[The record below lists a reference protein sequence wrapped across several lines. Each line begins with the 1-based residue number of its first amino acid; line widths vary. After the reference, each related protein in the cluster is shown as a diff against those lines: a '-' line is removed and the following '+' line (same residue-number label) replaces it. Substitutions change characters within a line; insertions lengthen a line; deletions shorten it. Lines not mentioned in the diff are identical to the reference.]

1 MGKISFALSYVMY
14 YFFARHLPGSDVPYS
29 MGSKKIRAF
38 FARRMLASVGKNVN
52 IEHGAFFASGKDIS
66 VGNNSGLGLNCR
78 VAGPLSIGDDVMM
91 APNVSIYTQNH
102 ETENIYR
109 PMRLQTAAKQKVT
122 IGNDVWI
129 GANAIILP
137 GVTVGNGAIIAA
149 GAVVTKDVPDFAVV
163 GGNPAKIIKIRTQKD
178 GVPRMKVLYLIN
190 YAGNAGTEKYVY
202 NLIKTFE
209 GNDTKCYFAYGIE
222 GKLSDQVKEL
232 GIPMFQLNMRHP
244 FDKKAAKQLAAYCRE
259 NNIDVIHT
267 HYPRENYIAVLSRK
281 YYSGTKV
288 VYTCHLTLKTNILW
302 KITNK
307 LITRHNHKIISVCNN
322 GKDLLVGNGVNPDKI
337 DVIYNGIFP
346 HERTPGNPNLRA
358 ELGIDEDTF
367 VMTTLARYHI
377 AKGLDYLTNS
387 IEKLTKLTDKKFVLL
402 ILGEGELW
410 DKITNLIKS
419 KGLEKHIL
427 QLGYRNDAGEILKV
441 SDLYINSAKCYEALS
456 FAILEAM
463 DSGLP
468 IIATNVGGNGDILSP
483 ENDCGI
489 LVEYGDTDQM
499 AEAINTM
506 MSDAALREKY
516 SKNALKAVDTVFNL
530 DKLLEDTYKRYF

>member
-1 MGKISFALSYVMY
+1 MGRISFALSYVMY
-14 YFFARHLPGSDVPYS
+14 YFWARHLPGSDVPYS

-38 FARRMLASVGKNVN
+38 FARRMFTSMGKNVN

-66 VGNNSGLGLNCR
+66 IGDNSGLGLNCR
-78 VAGPLSIGDDVMM
+78 VAGPLSIGNDVMM

-102 ETENIYR
+102 ATENIYR
-109 PMRLQTAAKQKVT
+109 PMRLQTAEKKKVT

-137 GVTVGNGAIIAA
+137 GVTVGDGAIIAA

-163 GGNPAKIIKIRTQKD
+163 GGNPAKIIKTRTQKE

-202 NLIKTFE
+202 NLIKTYE
-209 GNDTKCYFAYGIE
+209 GKDTKCYLAYNVE
-222 GKLSDQVKEL
+222 GKLSDDIKAL
-232 GIPMFQLNMRHP
+232 GIPMLKLNMRHP
-244 FDKKAAKQLAAYCRE
+244 FDKKAAKILADYCRT
-259 NNIDVIHT
+259 NNIDVIHAQ
-267 HYPRENYIAVLSRK
+267 YPRENYIALLSRK

-288 VYTCHLTLKTNILW
+288 VYTCHLTLKTNFLW

-307 LITRHNHKIISVCNN
+307 IMTKNNHKIISVCNN
-322 GKDLLVGNGVNPDKI
+322 GKDLLVGNGVSADKI

-346 HERTPGNPNLRA
+346 HERTGANPNLRA
-358 ELGIDEDTF
+358 ELGIDDDTF

-410 DKITNLIKS
+410 DKITALIRS

-427 QLGYRNDAGEILKV
+427 QLGYRTDAGEILKI

-468 IIATNVGGNGDILSP
+468 VIATNVGGNGDILSS

-489 LVEYGDTDQM
+489 LVEYGDCDQM
-499 AEAINTM
+499 AHAINTM
-506 MSDAALREKY
+506 MSDDELRAKY
-516 SKNALKAVDTVFNL
+516 SKNALRAVDTVFNL
-530 DKLLEDTYKRYF
+530 DNLLEETYKRYF

>member
-14 YFFARHLPGSDVPYS
+14 YFWARHLPGSDVPYS

-38 FARRMLASVGKNVN
+38 FARRMFSSMGKNVN

-66 VGNNSGLGLNCR
+66 IGDNSGLGLNCR
-78 VAGPLSIGDDVMM
+78 VAGPLSIGNDVMM

-109 PMRLQTAAKQKVT
+109 PMRLQTAEKKKVT
-122 IGNDVWI
+122 IGDDVWI

-137 GVTVGNGAIIAA
+137 GVTVGSGAIIAA
-149 GAVVTKDVPDFAVV
+149 GAVVTKDVPEFAVV
-163 GGNPAKIIKIRTQKD
+163 GGNPAKIIKTRTQKE

-202 NLIKTFE
+202 NLIKTYE
-209 GNDTKCYFAYGIE
+209 GKDTKCYFAYNVE
-222 GKLSDQVKEL
+222 GKLSNDLKAL
-232 GIPMFQLNMRHP
+232 GIPMLQLNMRHP
-244 FDKKAAKQLAAYCRE
+244 FDKKAAKKLADYCRT
-259 NNIDVIHT
+259 NNIDVIHAQ
-267 HYPRENYIAVLSRK
+267 YPRENYIALLSRK

-288 VYTCHLTLKTNILW
+288 VYTCHLTLKTNFLW

-307 LITRHNHKIISVCNN
+307 IMTKNNHKIISVCNN
-322 GKDLLVGNGVNPDKI
+322 GKDLLVGNGVKADKI

-346 HERTPGNPNLRA
+346 HERTGANPNLRA
-358 ELGIDEDTF
+358 ELGIDDDTF

-410 DKITNLIKS
+410 DKITALIRS
-419 KGLEKHIL
+419 KGLEKHIM
-427 QLGYRNDAGEILKV
+427 QLGYRTDAGEILKI

-463 DSGLP
+463 DAGLP
-468 IIATNVGGNGDILSP
+468 VIATNVGGNGDILCD
-483 ENDCGI
+483 ENDCGM
-489 LVEYGDTDQM
+489 LVEYGDCDQM
-499 AEAINTM
+499 AQAINTM
-506 MSDAALREKY
+506 MSDEELRAKY

-530 DKLLEDTYKRYF
+530 DNLLEETYKRYF

>member
-1 MGKISFALSYVMY
+1 MGKISFALSYVLY

-52 IEHGAFFASGKDIS
+52 IEHGAFFASGRDIS
-66 VGNNSGLGLNCR
+66 IGDNSGLGINCR
-78 VAGPLSIGDDVMM
+78 IAGPLTIGNDVMM

-109 PMRLQTAAKQKVT
+109 PMRLQTAEKKKVT

-137 GVTVGNGAIIAA
+137 GVTIGNGAIIAA

-163 GGNPAKIIKIRTQKD
+163 GGNPAKIIKTRTQKE
-178 GVPRMKVLYLIN
+178 GVPRMKILYLIN

-202 NLIKTFE
+202 NLIKTYE
-209 GNDTKCYFAYGIE
+209 GNDTKCYFAYNVE
-222 GKLSDQVKEL
+222 GKLSKDVAEL
-232 GIPMFQLNMRHP
+232 GIPMLQLNMRHP
-244 FDKKAAKQLAAYCRE
+244 FDKKAAKVLADYCRT
-259 NNIDVIHT
+259 NNIDIIHT
-267 HYPRENYIAVLSRK
+267 QYPRENYIALLSRK

-288 VYTCHLTLKTNILW
+288 VYTCHLTLKTNFLW

-307 LITRHNHKIISVCNN
+307 IMTKNNHKIISVCNN

-346 HERTPGNPNLRA
+346 HERTAANPDLRA

-387 IEKLTKLTDKKFVLL
+387 IEKLTRLTDKKFVLL

-410 DKITNLIKS
+410 DKITALIRS

-427 QLGYRNDAGEILKV
+427 QLGYRTDAGEILKI

-463 DSGLP
+463 DAGLP
-468 IIATNVGGNGDILSP
+468 VIATNVGGNGDILSP

-489 LVEYGDTDQM
+489 LVEYGDCDQM
-499 AEAINTM
+499 AQAINTM
-506 MSDAALREKY
+506 MNDDALREKY
-516 SKNALKAVDTVFNL
+516 SKNALNAVDTVFNL
-530 DKLLEDTYKRYF
+530 DKLLEQTYQIYF

>member
-1 MGKISFALSYVMY
+1 MGKLSFGLSYAMY
-14 YFFARHLPGSDVPYS
+14 YCFARHLPGSDVPYS

-38 FARRMLASVGKNVN
+38 FAKRMFAKMGKNVN
-52 IEHGAFFASGKDIS
+52 IEHGAFFASGRDIEI
-66 VGNNSGLGLNCR
+66 GDNSGLGLNSR
-78 VAGPLSIGDDVMM
+78 VAGPLSIGNDVMM

-109 PMRLQTAAKQKVT
+109 PMRLQTAAKHKVT
-122 IGNDVWI
+122 IGDDVWI

-137 GVTVGNGAIIAA
+137 GVTIGNGAIVAA
-149 GAVVTKDVPDFAVV
+149 GAVVTKDVEPFAVV
-163 GGNPAKIIKIRTQKD
+163 GGNPAKTIKIRTQKD

-202 NLIKTFE
+202 NLINTYE
-209 GNDTKCYFAYGIE
+209 GNDTKCYFAYNIP
-222 GKLSDQVKEL
+222 GKLSQQIEEM
-232 GIPMFQLNMRHP
+232 GIPTLKFEMRHP
-244 FDKKAAKQLAAYCRE
+244 FDKKAAKILADYCRE

-267 HYPRENYIAVLSRK
+267 HYPRENYIALLSRK

-288 VYTCHLTLKTNILW
+288 VYTCHLTLKTNIFW

-307 LITRHNHKIISVCNN
+307 ILTKNNHKIISVCNN
-322 GKDLLVGNGVNPDKI
+322 GKDLLVGNGVNADKI
-337 DVIYNGIFP
+337 EVIYNGIKP
-346 HERTPGNPNLRA
+346 HERTPGNPNLRK

-377 AKGLDYLTNS
+377 AKGLDYLTES
-387 IEKLTKLTDKKFVLL
+387 IEELTKLTDKKFVLL

-410 DKITNLIKS
+410 DKITNLIRS

-427 QLGYRNDAGEILKV
+427 QLGYRNDAQEILKI

-468 IIATNVGGNGDILSP
+468 IIATNVGGNGDILSE

-489 LVEYGDTDQM
+489 LVEYGDRKQM
-499 AEAINTM
+499 ANAINTM
-506 MSDAALREKY
+506 MSDDELRAKY
-516 SKNALKAVDTVFNL
+516 TQNALKAVDTVFNL
-530 DKLLEDTYKRYF
+530 DNLLKQTYELYF

>member
-1 MGKISFALSYVMY
+1 MGRISFALSYVMY
-14 YFFARHLPGSDVPYS
+14 YFWARHLPGSDVPYS

-38 FARRMLASVGKNVN
+38 FARRLFASMGKNVN

-66 VGNNSGLGLNCR
+66 IGDNSGLGLNCR
-78 VAGPLSIGDDVMM
+78 VAGPLSIGNDVMM

-109 PMRLQTAAKQKVT
+109 PMRLQTAEKKKVT

-163 GGNPAKIIKIRTQKD
+163 GGNPAKIIKTRTQKE

-202 NLIKTFE
+202 NLIKTYE
-209 GNDTKCYFAYGIE
+209 GKDTKCYLAYNVE
-222 GKLSDQVKEL
+222 GKLSDDIKAL
-232 GIPMFQLNMRHP
+232 GIPMLQLNMRHP
-244 FDKKAAKQLAAYCRE
+244 FDKKAAKILADYCRT
-259 NNIDVIHT
+259 NNIDVIHAQ
-267 HYPRENYIAVLSRK
+267 YPRENYIALLSRK

-288 VYTCHLTLKTNILW
+288 VYTCHLTLKTNFLW

-307 LITRHNHKIISVCNN
+307 IMTKNNHKIISVCNN
-322 GKDLLVGNGVNPDKI
+322 GKDLLVGNGVSADKI

-346 HERTPGNPNLRA
+346 HERTGAKANLRA
-358 ELGIDEDTF
+358 ELGIDDDTF

-410 DKITNLIKS
+410 DKITALIRS

-427 QLGYRNDAGEILKV
+427 QLGYRTDAGEILKI

-463 DSGLP
+463 DAGLP
-468 IIATNVGGNGDILSP
+468 VIATNVGGNGDILSS

-489 LVEYGDTDQM
+489 LVEYGDCDQM
-499 AEAINTM
+499 AQAINTM
-506 MSDAALREKY
+506 MSDDELRAKY
-516 SKNALKAVDTVFNL
+516 SKNALRAVDTVFNL
-530 DKLLEDTYKRYF
+530 DNLLEETYKRYF

>member
-1 MGKISFALSYVMY
+1 MGKISLALSYVMY
-14 YFFARHLPGSDVPYS
+14 YFWARHLPGSDVPYS

-38 FARRMLASVGKNVN
+38 FARRMFTSMGKNVN

-66 VGNNSGLGLNCR
+66 IGDNSGLGLNCR
-78 VAGPLSIGDDVMM
+78 VAGPLSIGNDVMM

-109 PMRLQTAAKQKVT
+109 PMRLQTAEKKKVT

-137 GVTVGNGAIIAA
+137 GVTIGNGAIIAA

-163 GGNPAKIIKIRTQKD
+163 GGNPAKIIKTRTQKE
-178 GVPRMKVLYLIN
+178 GVPRMKILYLIN

-202 NLIKTFE
+202 NLIKTYE
-209 GNDTKCYFAYGIE
+209 GKDTKCYFAYNVE
-222 GKLSDQVKEL
+222 GKLSNDIKAL
-232 GIPMFQLNMRHP
+232 GIPMLKLNMRHP
-244 FDKKAAKQLAAYCRE
+244 FDKKAAKILADYCRV
-259 NNIDVIHT
+259 NNIDVIHAQ
-267 HYPRENYIAVLSRK
+267 YPRENYIALLSRK

-288 VYTCHLTLKTNILW
+288 VYTCHLTLKTNFLW

-307 LITRHNHKIISVCNN
+307 IMTRNNHKIISVCNN
-322 GKDLLVGNGVNPDKI
+322 GKDLLVGNGVKADKI

-346 HERTPGNPNLRA
+346 HERTGAKENLRA
-358 ELGIDEDTF
+358 ELGIDDDTF

-387 IEKLTKLTDKKFVLL
+387 IEKLTGLTDKKFVLL

-410 DKITNLIKS
+410 DKITALIHS

-427 QLGYRNDAGEILKV
+427 QLGYRTDAGEILKI

-463 DSGLP
+463 DAGLP
-468 IIATNVGGNGDILSP
+468 VIATNVGGNGDILSP

-489 LVEYGDTDQM
+489 LVEYGDCDQM
-499 AEAINTM
+499 AHAINTM
-506 MSDAALREKY
+506 MSDDELREKY
-516 SKNALKAVDTVFNL
+516 SKNAIKAVDTVFNL
-530 DKLLEDTYKRYF
+530 DNLLEETYKRYF